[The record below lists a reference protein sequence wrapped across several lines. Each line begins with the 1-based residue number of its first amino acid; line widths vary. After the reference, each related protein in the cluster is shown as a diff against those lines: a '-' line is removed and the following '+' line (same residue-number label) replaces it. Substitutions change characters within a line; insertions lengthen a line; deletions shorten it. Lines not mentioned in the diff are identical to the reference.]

1 MDRENPD
8 PDLDLNLE
16 QNLDDE
22 TDLEDERTPSA
33 ATARITAALSGART
47 YIQTLPAFERHIA
60 SLAADGTPLWQIAQE
75 TRTSEGA
82 IARILDSVVA
92 AVTGREIETIETG
105 GFGSDTDPGVTGGY
119 DSAGSGEFDTDSPE
133 NDRRREEE

>member
-1 MDRENPD
+1 VDRGNPD

-16 QNLDDE
+16 QILDDDAE
-22 TDLEDERTPSA
+22 LEDEHIPSA
-33 ATARITAALSGART
+33 ATQQLAAALEGAKT

-60 SLAADGTPLWQIAQE
+60 SLAADSVPLWQIAQE

-92 AVTGREIETIETG
+92 AVTGREIETVETG

-119 DSAGSGEFDTDSPE
+119 DSASFGAFDPMPPGNTQ
-133 NDRRREEE
+133 DRDEE